1 MAKLSKKGLSTLL
14 LILILVSL
22 LSLTMFSCTIRMAQ
36 NDTYIDM
43 DAAELRQLET
53 PEEADPAMIVHT
65 SLGDITA
72 VLYPEV
78 APNYVAQFTE
88 LAEKGY
94 YDNTYIYQVEEGV
107 YFQAG
112 SPNEDGSLDGQLD
125 ESREK
130 VETEISADLWPFRG
144 AFCAPVT
151 ETENNFFKMLFNN
164 DASYCGTRFLVCNSI
179 TFDEESRT
187 EMEDID
193 ESAADITNTFLSWGG
208 IPNYAQQMTIF
219 AQAYG
224 EESFDVIDTITNV
237 ETKVEAV
244 DTAYTAPK
252 EDILITSIEI
262 TTWGETGMDDW
273 VPENYA
279 K

>member
-1 MAKLSKKGLSTLL
+1 
-14 LILILVSL
+14 
-22 LSLTMFSCTIRMAQ
+22 
-36 NDTYIDM
+36 
-43 DAAELRQLET
+43 
-53 PEEADPAMIVHT
+53 
-65 SLGDITA
+65 
-72 VLYPEV
+72 
-78 APNYVAQFTE
+78 
-88 LAEKGY
+88 
-94 YDNTYIYQVEEGV
+94 
-107 YFQAG
+107 
-112 SPNEDGSLDGQLD
+112 
-125 ESREK
+125 
-130 VETEISADLWPFRG
+130 
-144 AFCAPVT
+144 
-151 ETENNFFKMLFNN
+151 
-164 DASYCGTRFLVCNSI
+164 
-179 TFDEESRT
+179 
-187 EMEDID
+187 MEDID